1 MHLDPNDSAPSVTSV
16 HKFRLSARI
25 AFALGIAFYL
35 FAFGATIWI
44 FFLSGSKWSDYVFGV
59 LGVGIFG
66 FTYKTYAKQA
76 AHCLFYQ
83 LRVDD
88 TGITM
93 TDQSVQITI
102 PFRDITTFTDLVLT
116 DDESGK
122 CGGYRFCVEG
132 DQGVVSFSTQIV
144 GWAEIIASLHTAA
157 PRVVPPPSRLDA
169 HQLLEGTTLSVEAR
183 AMTAPPYRS
192 QRAWNSAGIACWYD
206 SVIGF
211 VVAGA
216 LALVVVKFPGRWL
229 IVLFKDN
236 GWPSTVAFVIILIP
250 TLMVFRPVASRVTDG
265 VRTLRNKLLR
275 R

>member
-1 MHLDPNDSAPSVTSV
+1 MHVDPNDSAPSVTSV

-25 AFALGIAFYL
+25 VFALGIAFYL

-44 FFLSGSKWSDYVFGV
+44 FFLSGSKWSDYVFGAFC
-59 LGVGIFG
+59 VGIFG

-93 TDQSVQITI
+93 TDQSVHITI
-102 PFRDITTFTDLVLT
+102 PFLNITKFSDLVLA

-132 DQGVVSFSTQIV
+132 DSGVVFFSTQIV
-144 GWAEIIASLHTAA
+144 GWAEIIERLHTAA
-157 PRVVPPPSRLDA
+157 PRVVPPPSRLEA
-169 HQLLEGTTLSVEAR
+169 HQLLEGTSLSVGAR
-183 AMTAPPYRS
+183 ALTAPPYCS
-192 QRAWNSAGIACWYD
+192 QRAWKSAGIACWYD
-206 SVIGF
+206 SVIGL

-216 LALVVVKFPGRWL
+216 VALLIVKFPGRWL
-229 IVLFKDN
+229 ITLFKDN

-250 TLMVFRPVASRVTDG
+250 TLIVFRPVASRVADG
-265 VRTLRNKLLR
+265 VRILRNKLLR